1 MRIGISWDL
10 GGLGPDA
17 PTAWR
22 TAVAE
27 AVSADRLGYDSVWV
41 AESREPGGCPAPAV
55 MLTWMARQTSN
66 VSLRELRGVTVANP
80 VRIAEEVAVLDVFSR
95 GRAGLGMLAAR
106 AQAVPP
112 QRVHEV
118 HDFVTNAWASD
129 EIRFRGES
137 VRFPAHTPDDA
148 PEGASTPA
156 AGREY
161 LPQWEWGPIIPDF
174 LTITPKPFAPRPPTY
189 SEILDDDTLEWAA
202 ANGVS
207 PFVSADT
214 PTVEAVERLER
225 YRALADRHGRRPS
238 EVEVVLERRIALDG
252 ESDAQTMG
260 GDVGT
265 LVSRLRDIA
274 ATTHV
279 THLVWRRGSG
289 AGDMFR
295 FALEVHPL
303 LQT

>member
-10 GGLGPDA
+10 GELHDDTQ
-17 PTAWR
+17 TAWR

-41 AESREPGGCPAPAV
+41 RESREPGGCPAPAV
-55 MLTWMARQTSN
+55 MLTWLSRQTTN
-66 VSLRELRGVTVANP
+66 VALREVRGVTVANP

-95 GRAGLGMLAAR
+95 GRAGIAFAA
-106 AQAVPP
+106 AGPQGVPASH
-112 QRVHEV
+112 VHEV
-118 HDFVTNAWASD
+118 HDFVACAWASD
-129 EIRFRGES
+129 EMRFAGEH
-137 VRFPAHTPDDA
+137 VRFPAHTPDDVG
-148 PEGASTPA
+148 PGASLPP

-161 LPQWEWGPIIPDF
+161 LPQWEWGPRIPDF
-174 LTITPKPFAPRPPTY
+174 LTITPKPFASRPPTF

-214 PTVEAVERLER
+214 ATAEAVERLER
-225 YRALADRHGRRPS
+225 YRSLAERHGRRHWQ
-238 EVEVVLERRIALDG
+238 VEVVLERRMELDG
-252 ESDAQTMG
+252 TTDDHVLG
-260 GDVGT
+260 GDVDT
-265 LVSRLRDIA
+265 LVTRLRDIA
-274 ATTHV
+274 AVTGV
-279 THLVWRRGSG
+279 THLVWRRGAG